1 MNEIRISLQDKEKEL
16 LNRFIVATTFDD
28 IADGIDKLVTFENL
42 YVIVT
47 VIEIITGKEILPG
60 TPNDIYDIIDAV
72 REGGSDLR
80 SWFFEDFW
88 DVDLKADWERFF
100 GGSS

>member
-1 MNEIRISLQDKEKEL
+1 VNEIRISLQDKEKEL
-16 LNRFIVATTFDD
+16 FNRFIDASTFHD

-60 TPNDIYDIIDAV
+60 TPNDVYEVIDAV

-80 SWFFEDFW
+80 S
-88 DVDLKADWERFF
+88 
-100 GGSS
+100 